1 MLHELRRY
9 FLKKRI
15 ISVREESRVREWDFR
30 NFSGG
35 REDEGDLIN
44 SDGLEVNG
52 KCALPKIKK
61 YPNKEIQSVLRFS
74 YDGLDEVEEA
84 AFLDASGRRSRLRDS
99 EEVNDALSYNLG
111 TDKVEAMQIDVSQI
125 TNLPLEVDT
134 LKRMSPLPFLKFN
147 LPTPAEAELSM
158 SPNPAPFRSP
168 ENQDALLSS
177 AGCKELMS
185 IANEIHIKCHDY
197 LLIEGCSDP
206 SLPSS
211 IEISRYYRRIPVNK
225 ILDNSGYVVPRN
237 VGG

>member
-1 MLHELRRY
+1 M
-9 FLKKRI
+9 FFRI
-15 ISVREESRVREWDFR
+15 F
-30 NFSGG
+30 
-35 REDEGDLIN
+35 
-44 SDGLEVNG
+44 
-52 KCALPKIKK
+52 
-61 YPNKEIQSVLRFS
+61 Q
-74 YDGLDEVEEA
+74 
-84 AFLDASGRRSRLRDS
+84 
-99 EEVNDALSYNLG
+99 G

-211 IEISRYYRRIPVNK
+211 IEISRLQKITHPVMEI
-225 ILDNSGYVVPRN
+225 ILNHLVPPVYGSFNYKFLNPREIN
-237 VGG
+237 HQHSEELHNLSYQESC

>member
-1 MLHELRRY
+1 M
-9 FLKKRI
+9 FFRI
-15 ISVREESRVREWDFR
+15 F
-30 NFSGG
+30 
-35 REDEGDLIN
+35 
-44 SDGLEVNG
+44 
-52 KCALPKIKK
+52 
-61 YPNKEIQSVLRFS
+61 Q
-74 YDGLDEVEEA
+74 
-84 AFLDASGRRSRLRDS
+84 
-99 EEVNDALSYNLG
+99 G

-211 IEISRYYRRIPVNK
+211 IEISRLQKITHPVMEI
-225 ILDNSGYVVPRN
+225 ILNSPIGHLNDLKDLDYQQFN
-237 VGG
+237 

>member
-1 MLHELRRY
+1 MGYE
-9 FLKKRI
+9 
-15 ISVREESRVREWDFR
+15 
-30 NFSGG
+30 
-35 REDEGDLIN
+35 
-44 SDGLEVNG
+44 

-84 AFLDASGRRSRLRDS
+84 AFLDASGFYGASGIHVLQQKALITISSDNIIQMHDLIREMGCKIVLKNLLNVQ
-99 EEVNDALSYNLG
+99 EDAG

>member
-52 KCALPKIKK
+52 K
-61 YPNKEIQSVLRFS
+61 
-74 YDGLDEVEEA
+74 
-84 AFLDASGRRSRLRDS
+84 
-99 EEVNDALSYNLG
+99 G